1 MRPQD
6 EHVQCAMENGHALRS
21 LFPLVANR
29 PSIANDGSHSTIV
42 MSSED
47 GKLRSR
53 VMISAKLRFQHWV
66 VSQRAIMR
74 SLSKQIVLIRL
85 RHSG

>member
-1 MRPQD
+1 MLHLQKIVRRALDVLADLVSVRRPMEKRPQD

-21 LFPLVANR
+21 LFSVVANR

-53 VMISAKLRFQHWV
+53 VT
-66 VSQRAIMR
+66 
-74 SLSKQIVLIRL
+74 
-85 RHSG
+85 G